1 MTEKKASIA
10 KGSIFIGRKDE
21 LDFFE
26 HLYSLEE
33 CSICSLKGRRRVGK
47 TTLLAKF
54 CEGKRHLFFRC
65 RTTLD
70 SNLDHIALELSEK
83 SGITRGPFKN
93 LESALKSVMDYC
105 SEEKTVVIFDE
116 YPHLAKCNKAAP
128 SIFQHFLDQMKDL
141 NSMIV
146 LCGSSIS
153 AMNALQTERNPIFGR
168 IQYRRTLDQLSFEE
182 CSELHPDMPIID
194 QMKLYLTVGGYPK
207 YQIVM
212 RENSYRECVSTHF
225 FGRYSDLDG
234 ESEVILT
241 SEISP
246 RERVLAVAE
255 AVGVGKTTMKE
266 ISDRSGY
273 ATSLC
278 RTTLA
283 SLKQIGVIDTVK
295 LVFMGKAKPQYTMV
309 DGIVG
314 FQYLVMDKIDDI
326 TSNEHPLE
334 TFDSRYDD
342 ISTYLGFRFERYC
355 AEYIQ
360 RNYVTRSI
368 GKWYRTID
376 GETEDVDIIAEVT
389 DGKNRITLFCECKFR
404 SKPTSYAVLDTLRRR
419 VDIIGSSKNER
430 YVIFSASE
438 FSDSLVE
445 AAEHDPRIILIDMDM
460 LAGRKPAPKL

>member
-1 MTEKKASIA
+1 MEETAS
-10 KGSIFIGRKDE
+10 KVPSNVTFVGRRKE

-26 HLYSLEE
+26 HVYSLREG
-33 CSICSLKGRRRVGK
+33 SICSLKGRRRIGK
-47 TTLLAKF
+47 TTLLARF
-54 CEGKRHLFFRC
+54 CEGKRHLFFGC
-65 RTTLD
+65 RISMN
-70 SNLDHIALELSEK
+70 SNLDHFSSILAEK
-83 SGITRGPFKN
+83 NGTDIKRFRN
-93 LESALKSVMDYC
+93 LDSALDAILRYC
-105 SEEKTVVIFDE
+105 SEDRSVVVFDD
-116 YPHLAKCNKAAP
+116 YPNLAECDKAAP
-128 SIFQHFLDQMKDL
+128 SVFQHFLDRMKELDTTV
-141 NSMIV
+141 II
-146 LCGSSIS
+146 CGSSVS
-153 AMNALQTERNPIFGR
+153 AMDSLERVDNPIFGR

-212 RENSYRECVSTHF
+212 RENSYRECISTHF
-225 FGRYSDLDG
+225 FGRYSDLDD

-241 SEISP
+241 SEINP

-255 AVGVGKTTMKE
+255 AVSIGKTTMKE

-273 ATSLC
+273 TTSLC
-278 RTTLA
+278 RTTLT

-295 LVFMGKAKPQYTMV
+295 LVFMGKAKPQYRMA

-314 FQYLVMDKIDDI
+314 FHYLVMEKIDDVA
-326 TSNEHPLE
+326 SNEHPLE

-342 ISTYLGFRFERYC
+342 ISTFLGFRFERYC

-368 GKWYRTID
+368 RKWYRTID

-430 YVIFSASE
+430 FVIFSASE

-460 LAGRKPAPKL
+460 LTGRKLAPKL